1 MLQLWGGRERCKE
14 MCCVSFFQGMA
25 GLYQPPGDY
34 EFLVCFKMMT
44 FPNYTF
50 TDTIQLKTKI
60 GYFGGFSGS
69 KTINITFI

>member
-1 MLQLWGGRERCKE
+1 
-14 MCCVSFFQGMA
+14 MA

-44 FPNYTF
+44 FSNYTF